1 MFENK
6 RFFLSRKEKGKIVK
20 KISSILKKRKEI
32 VFAYLFG
39 SFLDEIPFKDIDIG
53 IYLKKIDRRKALNYE
68 MKLALEIEAKIK
80 ISIDIKI
87 LNFVPLYFQFHVLQD
102 ELLFTRDEEIWTNF
116 FDLTI
121 RKYLDFKP
129 LRDEY
134 LKELGL

>member
-121 RKYLDFKP
+121 RKHLDFKP
-129 LRDEY
+129 
-134 LKELGL
+134 

>member
-1 MFENK
+1 M
-6 RFFLSRKEKGKIVK
+6 
-20 KISSILKKRKEI
+20 
-32 VFAYLFG
+32 
-39 SFLDEIPFKDIDIG
+39 
-53 IYLKKIDRRKALNYE
+53 KKIDRRKALNYE

-87 LNFVPLYFQFHVLQD
+87 LNFVPLYFQFHVLQG

-121 RKYLDFKP
+121 RKHLDFKP

-134 LKELGL
+134 LKELSL